1 MVSDSED
8 DPDSDLDNLAS
19 PELTLQDQPT
29 ESTTTSSSSP
39 AQEEPR
45 TQKEIQ
51 DHTRPKTRAG
61 PFSKERQDMARHNP
75 TIMDEQQ
82 ECMRWHYKLIHA
94 SQKVMIKLANKG
106 MLPT

>member
-1 MVSDSED
+1 MVTDSED

-45 TQKEIQ
+45 TQQEIQ

-82 ECMRWHYKLIHA
+82 ECMRWHYKLNHA
-94 SQKVMIKLANKG
+94 S
-106 MLPT
+106 

>member
-45 TQKEIQ
+45 TQQEIQ

-82 ECMRWHYKLIHA
+82 ECMRWHYKLNHA
-94 SQKVMIKLANKG
+94 S
-106 MLPT
+106 